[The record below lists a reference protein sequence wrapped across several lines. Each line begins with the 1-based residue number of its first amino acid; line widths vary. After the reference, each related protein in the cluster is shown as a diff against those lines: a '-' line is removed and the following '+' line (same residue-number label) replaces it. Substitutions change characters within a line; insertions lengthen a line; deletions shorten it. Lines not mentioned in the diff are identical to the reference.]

1 MTQAREG
8 ISRGERKKR
17 KQRAVEETQAEKE
30 EKARVQKEES
40 YGGGK
45 QTAAYGWFCCRNPE
59 PRQED

>member
-45 QTAAYGWFCCRNPE
+45 QTTANGWLCCWYPE
-59 PRQED
+59 SRQED